1 MSRARGPLL
10 VSAAVIRRGKQI
22 LVGQR
27 RRGDRHAFKWEFP
40 GGKVEPG
47 ETPKEALVRELREE
61 LAIESQIGE
70 EIARYRHDYPNGSS
84 VVLLFYAITDF
95 HGEPACRVFEQI
107 RWVDVSTL
115 TEMDFLDGDL
125 DFVQRLARGEFD
137 GHHLA

>member
-1 MSRARGPLL
+1 MSRTRGPLL

-27 RRGDRHAFKWEFP
+27 RRGDRHAYKWEFP

-61 LAIESQIGE
+61 LAIESQVGE

-84 VVLLFYAITDF
+84 VVLLFYSITGFD
-95 HGEPACRVFEQI
+95 GEPTSRVFEQI
-107 RWVDVSTL
+107 RWVDVSML
-115 TEMDFLDGDL
+115 TKMDFLDGDL

-137 GHHLA
+137 ERRLA